1 MITRKSNIKS
11 SMQISLH
18 AQYQKTTLPNR
29 IRVVTEEIPYVR
41 SVSIGVWVDVGSR
54 DEEVGNNGITHF
66 IEHMLFKGTVHYT
79 NQQIA
84 RSLESVG
91 GYLNAFTTKE
101 HTCFYARVL
110 DEHIPKA
117 IDVLSDLVIAPVF
130 PKNEIEKEK
139 QVVLEELKNLEDDPD
154 DLIHDYLDTRIYNK
168 HPIGFPIIGNAQNI
182 ERFNRD
188 QLFSHMQQHFTPQ
201 NIVVAAAGNLKHEEI
216 VTLVD
221 KYFKMNKRRSVPR
234 VRKAVPK
241 KGISLS
247 DTFEKP
253 IRQAYVCLGT
263 LGYGIKDPMRYPL
276 LLLNTLLGEG
286 MSSRLFQNIR
296 EKYGFAY
303 AVYSFV
309 NMMSDTGSFG
319 VYIGT
324 DNQTITRSVDLIYKE
339 LRKLKSKP
347 VGNSELKR
355 TKAQMKGSMMLGL
368 ENMSNR
374 MMRLGSG
381 ELYLGDYLSLE
392 EVLRSIEAVTSDQ
405 IQCVANTLFNFD
417 NFSTV
422 IFKSKNETPS

>member
-1 MITRKSNIKS
+1 
-11 SMQISLH
+11 
-18 AQYQKTTLPNR
+18 
-29 IRVVTEEIPYVR
+29 
-41 SVSIGVWVDVGSR
+41 
-54 DEEVGNNGITHF
+54 
-66 IEHMLFKGTVHYT
+66 MLFKGTVRYT

-110 DEHIPKA
+110 DEHIEKA
-117 IDVLSDLVIAPVF
+117 IDVLSDLVIAPIF

-168 HPIGFPIIGNAQNI
+168 HPIGFPIIGKAENI
-182 ERFNRD
+182 KRFSRD
-188 QLFSHMQQHFTPQ
+188 QLLSHMQHHFTPQ
-201 NIVVAAAGNLKHEEI
+201 NIVVAAAGNIKHHEI
-216 VTLVD
+216 VSMVE
-221 KYFKMNKRRSVPR
+221 KYFKLNKRRPSSQI
-234 VRKAVPK
+234 RKVGPK
-241 KGISLS
+241 RGVSLS

-263 LGYGIKDPMRYPL
+263 LGYSIKDPMRYPL

-309 NMMSDTGSFG
+309 NLMSDTGSFG

-324 DNQTITRSVDLIYKE
+324 DNQTITRSIDLIHKE
-339 LRKLKSKP
+339 LQKLKLKP
-347 VGNSELKR
+347 VGNAELKR
-355 TKAQMKGSMMLGL
+355 TKAQMKGNMMLGL

-392 EVLRSIEAVTSDQ
+392 EVLRNIESVTSHQ
-405 IQCVANTLFNFD
+405 IQRVANSLFNFD

-422 IFKSKNETPS
+422 IFKSKNETPA